1 MVFVTD
7 CRINICR
14 TNIKDVKQLTEIDR
28 QNAIGTDDH
37 LNESPQGMER
47 IGQIFSSPGGFSQCI
62 LYTIKGEASDGT
74 WHRSILPLGT

>member
-47 IGQIFSSPGGFSQCI
+47 IG
-62 LYTIKGEASDGT
+62 
-74 WHRSILPLGT
+74 